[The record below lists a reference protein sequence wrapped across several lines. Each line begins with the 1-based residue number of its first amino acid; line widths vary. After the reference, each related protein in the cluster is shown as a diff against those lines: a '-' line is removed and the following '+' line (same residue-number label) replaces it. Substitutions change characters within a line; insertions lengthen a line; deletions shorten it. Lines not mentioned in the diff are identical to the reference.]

1 MPLTP
6 TLSNRCSSAPSL
18 AAGLLLLTTLLLAQ
32 ESGPRTEFYRDEEA
46 FKRGIKL
53 FPFEIHDDD
62 YLNVAYDDLG
72 FVGRLEWYSREDQI
86 LKTRTYAYWP
96 DDNSVKRMLEFTPD
110 SLILRELLFG
120 DEPRSRELIAFI
132 YGVDFVS
139 DFRDRFTEVIY
150 DTIQIAVAYKIMSTQ
165 GNLIGAIFLDYD
177 SLGYLVGETWFRGD
191 DPQGPLRGM
200 QRVREFQY
208 VFHRDTGE
216 QEVIERGGEGQVISH
231 VRIQDP
237 HRVTAGELNLDIV
250 EQADSLQVDPQEATP
265 GGGGEPD
272 AP

>member
-1 MPLTP
+1 MPLFF
-6 TLSNRCSSAPSL
+6 TLANRWISAASR

-32 ESGPRTEFYRDEEA
+32 VSGPRSEYYRDEEA
-46 FKRGIKL
+46 FKRGINL
-53 FPFEIHDDD
+53 FPFEIHEDD
-62 YLNVAYDDLG
+62 YLNVEYDDFG
-72 FVGRLEWYSREDQI
+72 FVGRLRWFNRQDGL

-150 DTIQIAVAYKIMSTQ
+150 DTAQIEVAYKIMSTQ

-191 DPQGPLRGM
+191 DMR
-200 QRVREFQY
+200 RVREFQY

-216 QEVIERGGEGQVISH
+216 QEVIERGSEGQVVSH
-231 VRIQDP
+231 VRITDP
-237 HRVTAGELNLDIV
+237 HRVSAGELNLDII
-250 EQADSLQVDPQEATP
+250 EPPDSLQVDPQDSTP
-265 GGGGEPD
+265 GGGRGPD

>member
-1 MPLTP
+1 MQLTKV
-6 TLSNRCSSAPSL
+6 RRFIARDD
-18 AAGLLLLTTLLLAQ
+18 TLLLGQ
-32 ESGPRTEFYRDEEA
+32 VSGPRSEFYRDEEA

-62 YLNVAYDDLG
+62 YLTVEYDDLG
-72 FVGRLEWYSREDQI
+72 FVGQLRWYSREDQL
-86 LKTRTYAYWP
+86 LKTRSYAYWP
-96 DDNSVKRMLEFTPD
+96 DDNSIKRMLEFTPD

-120 DEPRSRELIAFI
+120 DEPRSRELITFL

-150 DTIQIAVAYKIMSTQ
+150 DPDQIAAVYKIMSTR

-191 DPQGPLRGM
+191 DM

-216 QEVIERGGEGQVISH
+216 QEVIERGSEGQVVSH
-231 VRIQDP
+231 VRIKDP
-237 HRVTAGELNLDIV
+237 HRISAWELNLDLV
-250 EQADSLQVDPQEATP
+250 EP
-265 GGGGEPD
+265 PD
-272 AP
+272 VP

>member
-1 MPLTP
+1 MSLTYP
-6 TLSNRCSSAPSL
+6 NRCTSAASL

-32 ESGPRTEFYRDEEA
+32 APGPRTEVYRDEEA

-53 FPFEIHDDD
+53 FPFEIHEDD
-62 YLNVAYDDLG
+62 YLTVEYDDLG
-72 FVGRLEWYSREDQI
+72 YVGRLIWYSREDRL

-150 DTIQIAVAYKIMSTQ
+150 DTAQIEVAYKIMSTQ

-191 DPQGPLRGM
+191 DMR
-200 QRVREFQY
+200 RVREFQY

-216 QEVIERGGEGQVISH
+216 QEVIERGSEGQVVSH
-231 VRIQDP
+231 VRIKDP
-237 HRVTAGELNLDIV
+237 HRVSAGELNLDIV
-250 EQADSLQVDPQEATP
+250 EPADSLQVDPQEATS
-265 GGGGEPD
+265 GTGRGPD

>member
-1 MPLTP
+1 MLV
-6 TLSNRCSSAPSL
+6 TLHSRYTSALSS

-32 ESGPRTEFYRDEEA
+32 GLLGPRTEFYRDEEA
-46 FKRGIKL
+46 FRRGIKL

-62 YLNVAYDDLG
+62 YLTVGYDDLG
-72 FVGRLEWYSREDQI
+72 FVERLSWYSRGDR
-86 LKTRTYAYWP
+86 LMKTRTYSYWP

-120 DEPRSRELIAFI
+120 DEPKSRELIAFI

-150 DTIQIAVAYKIMSTQ
+150 DTVQIAVAYKIMSTQ

-191 DPQGPLRGM
+191 DMR
-200 QRVREFQY
+200 RVREFQY
-208 VFHRDTGE
+208 IFHRDTGD
-216 QEVIERGGEGQVISH
+216 QEVIERGSEGQVVSH
-231 VRIQDP
+231 VRIKDP

-250 EQADSLQVDPQEATP
+250 EPADSLRPTP
-265 GGGGEPD
+265 PNSSPEVLIQP
-272 AP
+272 